1 MLTHHI
7 HMRVRYAET
16 DRMGYAYYGNYA
28 TYFEV
33 ARVEMLRSVGITY
46 RSLEDEG
53 ILLPVA
59 EYNIRFLL
67 PAYYD
72 DQLEIVTTISEMPA
86 ARIAFK
92 YETRREDQVL
102 NRAQTVLVFVD
113 KLSGKPMRCPG
124 QVRLAL
130 EPYFK
135 LP

>member
-1 MLTHHI
+1 MLTHQI
-7 HMRVRYAET
+7 QLRVRYAET

-33 ARVEMLRSVGITY
+33 ARVEMLRAVGITY

-72 DQLEIVTTISEMPA
+72 DQLEITTTISEMPA
-86 ARIAFK
+86 ARITFE
-92 YETRREDQVL
+92 YETHRGDHLL
-102 NRAQTVLVFVD
+102 NRAQTTLVFVD
-113 KLSGKPMRCPG
+113 KVTGKPMRCPD

-130 EPYFK
+130 QPHFR
-135 LP
+135 